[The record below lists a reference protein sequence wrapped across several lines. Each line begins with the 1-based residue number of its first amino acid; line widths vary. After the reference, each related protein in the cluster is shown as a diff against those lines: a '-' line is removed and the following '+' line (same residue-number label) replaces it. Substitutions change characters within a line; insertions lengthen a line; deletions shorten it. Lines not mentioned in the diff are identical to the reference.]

1 MVAFIILL
9 LGFLDYTHG
18 CLYVII
24 SINGFVILPVAF
36 LCSSFA
42 LLLPDKNL
50 FHLRGDVSVNL
61 ALLHYEVSGYLR
73 QRFTVCMEVPPL
85 FTKMINSLPFPSH

>member
-9 LGFLDYTHG
+9 VWFLDYTHG

-36 LCSSFA
+36 LCSSFDLESSFA

-61 ALLHYEVSGYLR
+61 ALLHDEVSGYL
-73 QRFTVCMEVPPL
+73 
-85 FTKMINSLPFPSH
+85 S